1 MELALRYDMRA
12 PSFGAPPAALY
23 RAAVEMSAWGD
34 RLGFDTVYIA
44 EHHGA
49 DDGYCPSPIV
59 LGSAIA
65 GATSH
70 VVIHLSAL
78 LPVMH
83 NPIRLAED
91 LAVLDLVSGGRTAL
105 TLGLGYRPHEYAMFG
120 VRKSQRVAV
129 FDRTVEIMS
138 QAGTGE

>member
-12 PSFGAPPAALY
+12 PAFGAPAPALY

-34 RLGFDTVYIA
+34 RCGFSTVYLA

-49 DDGYCPSPIV
+49 EDGYLPSPMV
-59 LGSAIA
+59 LGAAIA
-65 GATSH
+65 GATHH

-78 LPVMH
+78 LPVLH
-83 NPIRLAED
+83 HPIRLAED

-105 TLGLGYRPHEYAMFG
+105 TLGLGYRPHEYELFG
-120 VRKSQRVAV
+120 IRKS
-129 FDRTVEIMS
+129 
-138 QAGTGE
+138 